1 MRFANW
7 RRKAKARA
15 IRSDLPLLSAAAHW
29 VAPDKKVA
37 AMSDELRRFFASEGI
52 DYVDLDALLPH
63 GDWSLHVDDVH
74 WTREGIERVAE
85 EMRRK
90 IVAGNLLGL

>member
-1 MRFANW
+1 MN
-7 RRKAKARA
+7 
-15 IRSDLPLLSAAAHW
+15 
-29 VAPDKKVA
+29 
-37 AMSDELRRFFASEGI
+37 DELRLFFASEGI

-63 GDWSLHVDDVH
+63 GDWSLHVDDMH

-85 EMRRK
+85 EMRGK